1 MSFDEDRMDAEAQR
15 RVRPGGIA
23 PEDGYGLRNA
33 MSALRGVQRAMSQL
47 DGRTHGQELVELA
60 EAARVLSTIIGN
72 AIDEGSL
79 RT

>member
-15 RVRPGGIA
+15 RVPRIDVA
-23 PEDGYGLRNA
+23 PHDGYGLRNA
-33 MSALRGVQRAMSQL
+33 MIALRGVRRAMSQL
-47 DGRTHGQELVELA
+47 DGSAHGDELVELA